1 MEDNTMLVE
10 TLLVKA
16 TNYGKTSFKLVKLNA
31 LDKTTD
37 VVSSIIPHLIVLI
50 IASTSILFINLALAL
65 WIGELIGDVFY
76 GFLLVGAFY
85 ALVALVF
92 HFLLRNKLK
101 SIIGDYIIKLVLN

>member
-50 IASTSILFINLALAL
+50 ITSTSILFINLALAL

-85 ALVALVF
+85 ALVTLVF

-101 SIIGDYIIKLVLN
+101 RIIGDYIIKLVLN